1 MLTPEWNTWKDFFFL
16 QKLTYQHEQITHRW
30 NVHGYFWLFC
40 GISVFSSLKA
50 IIRRHLLTRYLT
62 PFHLLIKKNKLLEV
76 SSAVHEHSSPSR
88 RTRPAWL
95 LRHGSCI
102 ERKPL
107 FLSPA
112 NRIDTFKQRRRT
124 PSRKHKTLFEPRF
137 PRGPRGIKGAGR
149 CCDLSFSRG

>member
-1 MLTPEWNTWKDFFFL
+1 MENLKGLFFPPKNNLPTRTNYPQVECSRLFL
-16 QKLTYQHEQITHRW
+16 AFLW
-30 NVHGYFWLFC
+30 YFC
-40 GISVFSSLKA
+40 VFRLKA

-76 SSAVHEHSSPSR
+76 SSAVHVHSSPSR

-124 PSRKHKTLFEPRF
+124 PSQKHKTLFEPRF

>member
-1 MLTPEWNTWKDFFFL
+1 MENLKGLSNYPQVECSLLFL
-16 QKLTYQHEQITHRW
+16 AFLW
-30 NVHGYFWLFC
+30 YFC
-40 GISVFSSLKA
+40 VFRPKA
-50 IIRRHLLTRYLT
+50 IIRRLLLTRYLT

-112 NRIDTFKQRRRT
+112 NRIDTFKRRRRT

>member
-1 MLTPEWNTWKDFFFL
+1 MEHLEGLFFTPKINLLTWTNYPQVECSQLFL
-16 QKLTYQHEQITHRW
+16 AFLW
-30 NVHGYFWLFC
+30 YFC
-40 GISVFSSLKA
+40 VFRLKA
-50 IIRRHLLTRYLT
+50 IICRHLLTRYLT

-102 ERKPL
+102 ERKAL